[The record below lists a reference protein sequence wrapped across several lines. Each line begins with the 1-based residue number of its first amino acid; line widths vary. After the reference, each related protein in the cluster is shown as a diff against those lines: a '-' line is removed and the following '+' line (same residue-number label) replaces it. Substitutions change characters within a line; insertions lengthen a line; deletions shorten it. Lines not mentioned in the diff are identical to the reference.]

1 MNPNSKSSKRAIPV
15 ESVKERESF
24 EAPVDRH
31 YNGSAYHR
39 AKDIDTYDVV
49 RMVDDCQES
58 LVRSS
63 QEFYVSDTNRTRKLI
78 WTNLLF
84 DRKDG
89 VFWQA
94 TLKSSSYNSAYA
106 VESTYTVVVT
116 APSPVIAAREIEYL
130 KTKYGVLPQEQG
142 PAFHILRDKHGLPA
156 RVAID
161 EKHAISHEDLAMHYG
176 NSIVRW
182 SDRFMQ
188 GLAEPGLSLFRG
200 KPGTGKTSFL
210 RYMVA
215 KLWKT
220 HRFYYVP
227 PDSFGLLGSSLLA
240 EVLMKEQRVFPQAVK
255 VIVIE
260 DAERLLLDRSDE
272 NARDVSSLL
281 NLTDGFIGD
290 LVNVHVVC
298 TINCETDD
306 LDKAILRPGRQRF
319 FREFELL
326 SYENATQLAAHLG
339 VTLTERRAYSIAE
352 IYHQRDLARGEGELL
367 KAKESKPIGFG
378 SAN

>member
-1 MNPNSKSSKRAIPV
+1 M
-15 ESVKERESF
+15 
-24 EAPVDRH
+24 DRH

-49 RMVDDCQES
+49 RMVHDCEDS
-58 LVRSS
+58 LIRSS
-63 QEFYVSDTNRTRKLI
+63 QEFYVSDAGRTRKLI

-94 TLKSSSYNSAYA
+94 TLKSSTYNSGYA

-116 APSPVIAAREIEYL
+116 APSHVIAAKEMEYL
-130 KTKYGVLPQEQG
+130 KAKYGVLPEEQG
-142 PAFHILRDKHGLPA
+142 PAFYILRDERGLPA

-161 EKHAISHEDLAMHYG
+161 EKHAISNEDLAMHYG
-176 NSIVRW
+176 DGIIPW
-182 SDRFMQ
+182 AERFMQ

-200 KPGTGKTSFL
+200 KPGTGKTSFI
-210 RYMVA
+210 RYVVT

-240 EVLMKEQRVFPQAVK
+240 EVLLKEQRAFPQAVK

-260 DAERLLLDRSDE
+260 DAERLLLERTGG
-272 NARDVSSLL
+272 NGRDVSSLL
-281 NLTDGFIGD
+281 NLTDGLIGD
-290 LVNVHVVC
+290 LVSVHVVC
-298 TINCETDD
+298 TINCETDA
-306 LDKAILRPGRQRF
+306 LDQAILRPGRQRF

-326 SYENATQLAAHLG
+326 SYENVAQLAAHLG
-339 VTLTERRAYSIAE
+339 VTLTERRAYSVAE
-352 IYHQRDLARGEGELL
+352 IYHYRDLARGEGELL

-378 SAN
+378 SS